1 MMRQVLKWAALVLS
15 GTALLAVAAYAYY
28 WYSPP
33 PQVPRLSSAI
43 QRATLHVGVRDRTYL
58 AYAPAKLSK
67 GAPLVIVLHGSV
79 MDGDMMRKWTGYEFD
94 QWADRKGFVV
104 VYPDG
109 YKHNW
114 NDCHKDATFPAK
126 LENIDDMGFIHALIA
141 RMAQEH
147 GIDTKHVFVL
157 GYSNGGQM
165 AFRLA
170 IETPDELAGVTALG
184 ASLPTPDTS
193 SCAQQGRTARVMLAN
208 GTLDPITPYEGG
220 KVTIFGFGYR
230 GTALS
235 SRASA
240 DQLAQRN
247 GITTAQRPLS
257 YRIVHG
263 GGHVVPQP
271 AFRYPRM
278 LGRTAGDLDAPSSA
292 LQFFGLSP
300 TESLSIGAQRRPS
313 ERLEDLG
320 LSARSIRLTV

>member
-1 MMRQVLKWAALVLS
+1 MLRQVLKWAALVLS
-15 GTALLAVAAYAYY
+15 GTAVLAVAAYAYY
-28 WYSPP
+28 WYRPSPQLP
-33 PQVPRLSSAI
+33 TLSSAI
-43 QRATLHVGVRDRTYL
+43 QRTTMHVGDRDRTYL
-58 AYAPAKLSK
+58 AYAPAQLSK

-79 MDGDMMRKWTGYEFD
+79 MDGEMMRKWTGYEFD

-109 YKHNW
+109 YKRNW

-170 IETPDELAGVTALG
+170 IETPDEVAAVAALG
-184 ASLPTPDTS
+184 ASLPTPDSS
-193 SCAQQGRTARVMLAN
+193 SCAQQGPTARVMLAN
-208 GTLDPITPYEGG
+208 GTLDPINPYEGG

-235 SRASA
+235 SGASA

-247 GITTAQRPLS
+247 GITTAPAATQLPHLHEKDPTS
-257 YRIVHG
+257 VDSLTWSSGNHTPIAVLYTVHG

-278 LGRTAGDLDAPSSA
+278 LGRTTGDLDAPSSA
-292 LQFFGLSP
+292 LQFFGLS
-300 TESLSIGAQRRPS
+300 Q
-313 ERLEDLG
+313 
-320 LSARSIRLTV
+320 